1 MLTLCN
7 GLTTD
12 HILCICHILEKKWEY
27 SEAVHQ
33 LFMDFKTACDSVT
46 REVFYSILIVFG
58 IPMKLVRLIKIC
70 LNETLS
76 RVCIG
81 KHLSDRFPVRNELKR
96 VDVLSYLFSTLL

>member
-1 MLTLCN
+1 MWTLCN
-7 GLTTD
+7 RSTTD
-12 HILCICHILEKKWEY
+12 HIFCICHILEKKWEY
-27 SEAVHQ
+27 NEAVRQ

-58 IPMKLVRLIKIC
+58 IPVKLVRLIKIC

-81 KHLSDRFPVRNELKR
+81 RHLSDRFPVRNGLKR
-96 VDVLSYLFSTLL
+96 RDVLSPLFLTLL